1 MISVLHRIED
11 LQVACFAVIFGLM
24 TWQSRKNKTVRY
36 AWSSY
41 LLGSIVSV
49 MDVALTKP
57 FSAFTISCIFTII
70 SIRYGVLA
78 LAMVCFTRRSQW
90 LAHASF
96 GIAVLSACLIWLPR
110 AGVAAPV
117 ISGLSYAFLALQLFL
132 MSIIV
137 LRSKEKATRVPRR
150 LIGVLFLLSVAC
162 RCTQMWA
169 AGSHASTHA
178 PWWRDQGLFLNS
190 TIIGCVLPF
199 TIVWMMNARVQK
211 DLLKQS
217 LVDPLTEVLNR
228 RGLHDAAQRELSRY
242 ARGRQDFAVAVAD
255 IDHFKQL
262 NDAHG
267 HACGDEVLRATA
279 ALFQEVLRQS
289 DVVSRSGGEEFVLL
303 LPLTPEDETFAVL
316 ERVRSALEQR
326 RFQVDDHTMQTT
338 ISIGA
343 TNTRGRIN
351 MTWRDL
357 HDEADQALYAA
368 KHAGRNRT
376 VRFSELPQP
385 GSQVKTLQ
393 ASDDEFMDPLP
404 TA

>member
-24 TWQSRKNKTVRY
+24 AWQSRKNRTIRY
-36 AWSSY
+36 AWLSY

-49 MDVALTKP
+49 MDVTLRQPFGALTM
-57 FSAFTISCIFTII
+57 ACIFTTI
-70 SIRYGVLA
+70 SIRYAVLA
-78 LAMVCFTRRSQW
+78 FAMVCFTRRSQW

-96 GIAVLSACLIWLPR
+96 GVAVLSACMLALPR

-117 ISGLSYAFLALQLFL
+117 LSGLYYSFLAVQLLL
-132 MSIIV
+132 MSVIV
-137 LRSKEKATRVPRR
+137 LRSREKATRVPRR
-150 LIGVLFLLSVAC
+150 LIGALFLLSVAC

-169 AGSHASTHA
+169 AWSHASAHA
-178 PWWRDQGLFLNS
+178 LWWRDQGLFLNS

-199 TIVWMMNARVQK
+199 TLVWMMNARVQK

-217 LVDPLTEVLNR
+217 LVDPLTELLNR
-228 RGLHDAAQRELSRY
+228 RGLQDAAQRELSRY

-289 DVVSRSGGEEFVLL
+289 DVASRSGGEEFVLL
-303 LPLTPEDETFAVL
+303 LPLTPENETFAVL
-316 ERVRSALEQR
+316 ERVRSALER
-326 RFQVDDHTMQTT
+326 RQFQVGDHTVQAT
-338 ISIGA
+338 ISIGV

-368 KHAGRNRT
+368 KNAGRNRT

-385 GSQVKTLQ
+385 ESQAVALQ
-393 ASDDEFMDPLP
+393 AGDDELMDPLP